1 MDKRKMTEELMVD
14 LLYET
19 ARELLNR
26 LRSGE
31 ATPQD
36 VSNIIKL
43 LHNNDI
49 NVAIKNGEIPQGL
62 LEPLPF
68 QGTFTVLSN

>member
-1 MDKRKMTEELMVD
+1 MPNKRKLAEDIMVD

-19 ARELLNR
+19 AQVLLER
-26 LRSGE
+26 IRSGE

-36 VSNIIKL
+36 ISNIIKL

-49 NVAIKNGEIPQGL
+49 TVAIKEGEIPDGM
-62 LEPLPF
+62 LEDLPF
-68 QGTFTVLSN
+68 QSDLTVVN